1 MEFSWIEFNNL
12 IQGNPILALAAESI
26 KTLGME
32 WILTLYQKG
41 KMRTVDEELILCL
54 EYSLETFS
62 QNYVLEYDDAI
73 KIKLIEELRKRKT
86 LRHRDW
92 KSILEIVTDL
102 KFDDHIVDDWRD
114 IMVRTISEKR
124 LVVLRDYI
132 EIGHCRN
139 THENEVYPRILT
151 AKPSL
156 PPEKYI
162 DRMEYD
168 EILQKV
174 RESRKLVLVNG
185 LGGIGK
191 STVCRK
197 VFHNFDK
204 EEKRTLAWITYH
216 DEDLLED
223 LRRQLFFP
231 KEGENWK
238 KRFLQFLQ
246 QDIEDTAVIF
256 VDNVNAA
263 EEEEPFLQELANA
276 RCSVICTSRITEFSH
291 YETVPINFFS
301 TDDCVRL
308 FSGYYGL
315 EFDDEKIRRIVS
327 RAGRHTLVIEILA
340 KIARAERYTLTE
352 LEKQLQE
359 RGFDLEGIASVELRE
374 DTLIGHLAYTFS
386 TEKLNSQ
393 QKRILYCMSIL
404 PVERISDQFKEWLG
418 LPNRYNLNYLEK
430 YAWFVSDEQGFYM
443 HPVIKEVVK
452 RVIEPQQDAVALLLK
467 NLTEE
472 ISYKEN
478 PEHERSMQIISYIE
492 SILPYIKEE
501 QREIC
506 AQAFYNM
513 SVLYGQFQN
522 NTLALIYVNKCI
534 NLIEARYEQKDLEE
548 LLGCAYNHRGFVHY
562 YEFEDELAK
571 ESYLEA
577 YRIRKRMKN
586 KKLLAQTQS
595 NLALLYQ
602 GMWSEEK
609 DEKTRRKYLLVA
621 KKYQQEALNIFIHIF
636 HGSEHPNLASAYN
649 NMAVIMK
656 SLEEK
661 EFAIFYYK
669 RAARIRN
676 SLKDVAPG
684 DLSVTYLGLS
694 NTFFEMAEQSKRRIY
709 CLHRL
714 KMSLYYLK
722 RAKEIRI
729 SEIRK
734 GNQKWSLDKLN
745 EQEQRIYN
753 MLTQLREEKTSW
765 GK

>member
-1 MEFSWIEFNNL
+1 MEFSWTNFNNL
-12 IQGNPILALAAESI
+12 IQKNPILALAAEGI
-26 KTLGME
+26 KALGTE
-32 WILTLYQKG
+32 WISAIYQKG
-41 KMRTVDEELILCL
+41 QMRTVDEELILCL

-62 QNYVLEYDDAI
+62 QNYALEYDDTI
-73 KIKLIEELRKRKT
+73 KIKLVEELRKRKT
-86 LRHRDW
+86 LRNSDW

-102 KFDDHIVDDWRD
+102 KFDDHIVEDWRD

-132 EIGHCRN
+132 EIKHCRK
-139 THENEVYPRILT
+139 THENEVYPRVLT
-151 AKPSL
+151 VKPSL
-156 PPEKYI
+156 PPEEYI
-162 DRMEYD
+162 DRLEYD

-174 RESRKLVLVNG
+174 QEARKLVLVNG

-197 VFHNFDK
+197 VFHKFDK

-231 KEGENWK
+231 KEGKNWK

-276 RCSVICTSRITEFSH
+276 KCSVICTSRITEFSH
-291 YETVPINFFS
+291 YETVPIDFFS
-301 TDDCVRL
+301 MDDCVRL
-308 FSGYYGL
+308 FSRYYGL
-315 EFDDEKIRRIVS
+315 EFDDEKIRRIVA

-374 DTLIGHLAYTFS
+374 DTLIGHLAYTFN
-386 TEKLNSQ
+386 TEKLNPQ

-404 PVERISDQFKEWLG
+404 PVERISYQFKEWLD

-430 YAWFVSDEQGFYM
+430 HAWFVADEQGFYM

-452 RVIEPQQDAVALLLK
+452 RVIEPQQDAAALLLK

-472 ISYKEN
+472 ITYKEN
-478 PEHERSMQIISYIE
+478 PDHERSMQIISYIE
-492 SILPYIKEE
+492 AILPYIEE
-501 QREIC
+501 SQREIC
-506 AQAFYNM
+506 AQAFYNISM
-513 SVLYGQFQN
+513 LYGQFQN
-522 NTLALIYVNKCI
+522 NTLALIYVKKCI
-534 NLIEARYEQKDLEE
+534 DLIETQYRQKDLAE
-548 LLGCAYNHRGFVHY
+548 LLGCAYNHQGFVYY
-562 YEFEDELAK
+562 YEFEDELARK
-571 ESYLEA
+571 SYLNA
-577 YRIRKRMKN
+577 YQIRKRLKN

-609 DEKTRRKYLLVA
+609 DEKTRRKYLLAA
-621 KKYQQEALNIFIHIF
+621 KKYQQEALNIFTHIF

-649 NMAVIMK
+649 NMAVIME
-656 SLEEK
+656 SLGEK
-661 EFAIFYYK
+661 ESAIFYYK
-669 RAARIRN
+669 KAARIRN
-676 SLKDVAPG
+676 HLKDISPG
-684 DLSVTYLGLS
+684 DLSVTYFGLS
-694 NTFFEMAEQSKRRIY
+694 NTFFEMAERSEKRIY
-709 CLHRL
+709 CLHCL
-714 KMSLYYLK
+714 KMSLHYLEE
-722 RAKEIRI
+722 AKKIRI

-734 GNQKWSLDKLN
+734 GNQKWSLDKLK

-753 MLTQLREEKTSW
+753 MLPRFREEKTSW
-765 GK
+765 RK